1 MIKNLALILL
11 LFFGCFLT
19 TVDAVEVKDLYL
31 VKLPVA
37 EQGKTALRKVSLEGF
52 KEVLV
57 RKSGSSA
64 ILQSEEVRR
73 AYRKVTS
80 YLQRFEY
87 ARQEDPEELSYII
100 SLYFEPRLIDGLIQE
115 SKMPLWGSN
124 RPLTIVWLAVEEG
137 FERKIVVEN
146 SLDNSSF
153 ELLQANGLRRGLP
166 IILPLM
172 DLEDELVVSIS
183 DIWGRFP
190 TAIETAS
197 ERYAA
202 DVALYGRINQLGD
215 LWVGKFSYLNQGNEN
230 AFDLES
236 ESKEA
241 LLGELMDRLA
251 DELCNKYCVV
261 EEVGLKNELLVDVSD
276 INNFQEFKQAEDYLS
291 SLSSVSK
298 VELVSIEKFNVLFKL
313 TLLGQVDST
322 IEGIALSQKMI
333 AIEAP
338 TLANIE
344 TSPDGLLSDEL
355 INDQQTSNLDGK
367 DLTGATE
374 EASLND
380 EEALQQILG
389 GEILPTDPN
398 QMTQQPNELPPLE
411 IQKLYYRWLG

>member
-241 LLGELMDRLA
+241 LLGELM
-251 DELCNKYCVV
+251 
-261 EEVGLKNELLVDVSD
+261 
-276 INNFQEFKQAEDYLS
+276 LS
-291 SLSSVSK
+291 
-298 VELVSIEKFNVLFKL
+298 
-313 TLLGQVDST
+313 
-322 IEGIALSQKMI
+322 
-333 AIEAP
+333 
-338 TLANIE
+338 
-344 TSPDGLLSDEL
+344 L
-355 INDQQTSNLDGK
+355 IH
-367 DLTGATE
+367 
-374 EASLND
+374 
-380 EEALQQILG
+380 I
-389 GEILPTDPN
+389 
-398 QMTQQPNELPPLE
+398 
-411 IQKLYYRWLG
+411 